1 MAIHYV
7 CPHCKRKMKSPDR
20 FAGKHA
26 TCPGCKIELIVPEKK
41 AVYTPKEKAKLESS
55 GQGRIKEGSE
65 VGNGSEPQSEI
76 ETGDFESEARAV
88 RREVHDAE
96 S

>member
-1 MAIHYV
+1 MAIHFV
-7 CPHCKRKMKSPDR
+7 CPHCKKAMKSPDR
-20 FAGKHA
+20 FAGKHVS
-26 TCPGCKIELIVPEKK
+26 CPGCKTELIVPEKK
-41 AVYTPKEKAKLESS
+41 AVYPRKEKGKLESS
-55 GQGRIKEGSE
+55 GEGRVKEGSE
-65 VGNGSEPQSEI
+65 EGKGLEPQSEI